1 MKQTYYY
8 FETFVFPDTDEEYEV
23 EYTAESVNDSM
34 PTEACYEEWM
44 YPPKV
49 CALADKKVGKALEEI
64 VEMWKQQT
72 T

>member
-1 MKQTYYY
+1 
-8 FETFVFPDTDEEYEV
+8 V